1 MALGL
6 GFGFGVWGWF
16 HCMCI
21 MLNLCWFMLNSCWIY
36 VWIFVVSNLF
46 WFPYRISQKSPP
58 QKSQIPE
65 TYVQKL
71 GPIKKP
77 PNSRKQNLKNSESQR
92 KVTNVIGFHT
102 KMLLGGACLLACHFP
117 PPAPKNS
124 MKTWPAAMFSWNF
137 LGQEGEND
145 KPIGKH
151 PLKPSWCKKG
161 FRV

>member
-1 MALGL
+1 MLQFS
-6 GFGFGVWGWF
+6 GFQIYFYF
-16 HCMCI
+16 HTEY
-21 MLNLCWFMLNSCWIY
+21 LK
-36 VWIFVVSNLF
+36 
-46 WFPYRISQKSPP
+46 KSPP

-65 TYVQKL
+65 TYFQKWD
-71 GPIKKP
+71 PIKKT
-77 PNSRKQNLKNSESQR
+77 PNPRKQNFQTSKSPGKWSNLM
-92 KVTNVIGFHT
+92 VFCT
-102 KMLLGGACLLACHFP
+102 KMVSGGACLLACHFP

-151 PLKPSWCKKG
+151 PLKASWCKKG